1 MRSYR
6 NVSIDRVPGSG
17 YYRAMPDCG
26 KHTGY
31 NAHSVWVM
39 AETVKGI
46 QRSISD
52 VMNDG
57 CQSVGY
63 GK

>member
-31 NAHSVWVM
+31 HAHSVWVM
-39 AETVKGI
+39 AETVKDI
-46 QRSISD
+46 QRAISG

-57 CQSVGY
+57 CHSAGY